1 MFANGFH
8 ALIES
13 CGLFSIIASDVVLLC
28 ICFHVSGHRGSFQL
42 EFDTII
48 NIVMIVGIDLIYIWD
63 GFDATK
69 SWPFLP
75 QQHIEILSIF
85 CSCSS

>member
-48 NIVMIVGIDLIYIWD
+48 NIVI
-63 GFDATK
+63 
-69 SWPFLP
+69 
-75 QQHIEILSIF
+75 
-85 CSCSS
+85 